1 MPGMPV
7 ERFVS
12 SLRSTLVW
20 ANVPVI
26 LTTAAWERE
35 IPSGLSVDAVLLRP
49 FEVQPFS
56 TWSAMSIARA
66 LQAAMRMLPD
76 AAA

>member
-26 LTTAAWERE
+26 LATAAWEHE
-35 IPSGLSVDAVLLRP
+35 IPSGLSLDAVLLRP
-49 FEVQPFS
+49 FEVQRLLDLVRDVHREGTS
-56 TWSAMSIARA
+56 GR
-66 LQAAMRMLPD
+66 D
-76 AAA
+76 AYAP